1 MKALQV
7 RIRKVRPADVRRI
20 IEIERSWAHLSHWS
34 EDSYY
39 RLVNDEGFTA
49 SFLAEVEDESGRPFI
64 AGFVIFHVAGTN
76 AEVYNIAV
84 DARHARSGIGKQ
96 LMNTVVS
103 ESLKRYASR
112 VLLEVRKSNL
122 SAIRFY
128 EGFGFKVLG
137 ERKDY
142 YSNPIEDAFVMEKN
156 LYEPSQG
163 G

>member
-7 RIRKVRPADVRRI
+7 RIRKVRPSDVRRI

-49 SFLAEVEDESGRPFI
+49 SYLAEIEDESGRPFT

-84 DARHARSGIGKQ
+84 DAGHARSGIGKQ

-112 VLLEVRKSNL
+112 VLLEVRKSNV

-156 LYEPSQG
+156 LYEQPQS
-163 G
+163 

>member
-1 MKALQV
+1 MRALQV
-7 RIRKVRPADVRRI
+7 RIRKVRPPDIRRI

-49 SFLAEVEDESGRPFI
+49 SFLAEVEEESGNLLI
-64 AGFVIFHVAGTN
+64 AGFVIFHIAGTN

-96 LMNTVVS
+96 LMNTVMN
-103 ESLKRYASR
+103 ESLKRYATR
-112 VLLEVRKSNL
+112 ILLEVRKSNA

-142 YSNPIEDAFVMEKN
+142 YSNPVEDAFVMEKS
-156 LYEPSQG
+156 LHAQA
-163 G
+163 